1 MGEGNLAG
9 PKKPPAITR
18 EGAEGR
24 RKGRRGIAPSCCA
37 RSRGVVVALRSMS
50 TKSSKAL
57 GSKVAVRHPVVVS
70 QVRIASADKRRTL
83 ESHGEVAACAGT
95 TILNLHGKVL
105 LAPFCQKSCQLVI
118 ESFRLAD
125 AGILL
130 GLAIRV
136 EVTRCTI
143 LGAEF
148 LRGGGTQANS
158 FPFFRLFS
166 GLHSTLPP
174 AGATLRLHVLYNP
187 VVRHHLDVGTFF
199 VMLDFLSP
207 ELLHLHHPAISR
219 DLLDVRRRW
228 LLVRVQALEDIEP
241 PT

>member
-1 MGEGNLAG
+1 MRRNHHTENFEVMICNL
-9 PKKPPAITR
+9 KW
-18 EGAEGR
+18 
-24 RKGRRGIAPSCCA
+24 
-37 RSRGVVVALRSMS
+37 
-50 TKSSKAL
+50 
-57 GSKVAVRHPVVVS
+57 
-70 QVRIASADKRRTL
+70 QN
-83 ESHGEVAACAGT
+83 
-95 TILNLHGKVL
+95 LNLHGKVL
-105 LAPFCQKSCQLVI
+105 LAPFCQKSCQLII

-148 LRGGGTQANS
+148 LCGGGTQANS
-158 FPFFRLFS
+158 FPFFRLVS

-174 AGATLRLHVLYNP
+174 AGATLRLHVLYDP

-207 ELLHLHHPAISR
+207 ELPQ
-219 DLLDVRRRW
+219 DPLLQEKIW
-228 LLVRVQALEDIEP
+228 LS
-241 PT
+241 